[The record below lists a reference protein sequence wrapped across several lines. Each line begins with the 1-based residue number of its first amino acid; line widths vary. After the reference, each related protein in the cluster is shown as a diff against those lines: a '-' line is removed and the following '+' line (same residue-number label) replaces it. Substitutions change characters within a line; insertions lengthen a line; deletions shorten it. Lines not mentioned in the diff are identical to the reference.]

1 MLTKDQDISHPLRCK
16 GTTPHRPLSMTKSRI
31 ASDARGLEHRLAVRV
46 VKGQGFAMK
55 CTQKV
60 GQNTFWGHFILIHS
74 HNSIDDLTF
83 YIDLCIV

>member
-1 MLTKDQDISHPLRCK
+1 MLTKDQDISHPLRYK

-55 CTQKV
+55 CTLGFAQVKAAGLGEV
-60 GQNTFWGHFILIHS
+60 FRPHTCPH
-74 HNSIDDLTF
+74 
-83 YIDLCIV
+83 